1 MTALVTPPATTERP
15 LADRRHHRPLVLL
28 ATLGGAVAA
37 ASTLVVCMAVGMI
50 GWFLTDAGAHGAPR
64 DGLRTGALGWLMAH
78 GSGVLVQ
85 GVHVT
90 AVPLGLTL
98 VCGWT
103 VWRTAHRVGDA
114 ISGHG
119 PDVDRIAD
127 GERDWT
133 VPTAAAL
140 FAAGYI
146 VVTVVTASLAST
158 ATTAPSTGRAVLWS
172 LGLVLFLGLPALAVG
187 SGRAAIWASRLPPG
201 VPPAL
206 AAAWAV
212 LRLFLLVS
220 ALTVLTAL
228 VLDLGTAL
236 NVLSQ
241 LGTDAQGAVL
251 YTLLSL
257 LLLPNAVLFGG
268 AYLLGPGFAV
278 GAGTLVTPGAV
289 VLGPLP
295 LFPLLAALP
304 GTGPTPV
311 WTALLVALGPLVAA
325 VAVARAQRLQPTLRW
340 EEGALR
346 GCAAGMGAGVLLG
359 LLTALAGGAVGP
371 GRMRVVAPFA
381 QDVLLHAV
389 TAFGI
394 GGLAGGLAMTLWQRR
409 AARTV
414 ADEGAGTP

>member
-1 MTALVTPPATTERP
+1 MTALVTPPATTDRP
-15 LADRRHHRPLVLL
+15 AADRRHHRPLVLL

-98 VCGWT
+98 VCAWT
-103 VWRTAHRVGDA
+103 VWRIAHRVGDA

-119 PDVDRIAD
+119 PDADRIAD

-140 FAAGYI
+140 FAAGY
-146 VVTVVTASLAST
+146 VVVAVVTASLAST

-172 LGLVLFLGLPALAVG
+172 LGLVALPRRCRPWPSAPG
-187 SGRAAIWASRLPPG
+187 GPRSGRPG
-201 VPPAL
+201 CRPAVPPAL
-206 AAAWAV
+206 AAGWAV
-212 LRLFLLVS
+212 VRLFLLVS
-220 ALTVLTAL
+220 ALTVLVAL

-241 LGTDAQGAVL
+241 LGTDAEGAVL

-278 GAGTLVTPGAV
+278 GAGTLVTP
-289 VLGPLP
+289 
-295 LFPLLAALP
+295 AARWCSARCRSSRCWPRCP

-311 WTALLVALGPLVAA
+311 WTASWWLLGPLVAA
-325 VAVARAQRLQPTLRW
+325 VAVARAQRRRPTLRW

-346 GCAAGMGAGVLLG
+346 GCAAGMGAGV
-359 LLTALAGGAVGP
+359 APRPAHRAGRRRRGTGSDAGRRAVRP
-371 GRMRVVAPFA
+371 GRARCTRSPPSASVA
-381 QDVLLHAV
+381 
-389 TAFGI
+389 
-394 GGLAGGLAMTLWQRR
+394 WS
-409 AARTV
+409 
-414 ADEGAGTP
+414 ADWR

>member
-1 MTALVTPPATTERP
+1 M
-15 LADRRHHRPLVLL
+15 
-28 ATLGGAVAA
+28 
-37 ASTLVVCMAVGMI
+37 
-50 GWFLTDAGAHGAPR
+50 
-64 DGLRTGALGWLMAH
+64 
-78 GSGVLVQ
+78 
-85 GVHVT
+85 
-90 AVPLGLTL
+90 
-98 VCGWT
+98 
-103 VWRTAHRVGDA
+103 
-114 ISGHG
+114 
-119 PDVDRIAD
+119 
-127 GERDWT
+127 
-133 VPTAAAL
+133 
-140 FAAGYI
+140 
-146 VVTVVTASLAST
+146 
-158 ATTAPSTGRAVLWS
+158 
-172 LGLVLFLGLPALAVG
+172 
-187 SGRAAIWASRLPPG
+187 
-201 VPPAL
+201 
-206 AAAWAV
+206 

-220 ALTVLTAL
+220 ALTVLAAL

-311 WTALLVALGPLVAA
+311 WTAFLVALGPLVAA
-325 VAVARAQRLQPTLRW
+325 VAVARAQRRRPTLRW

-346 GCAAGMGAGVLLG
+346 GCAAGMGAGLVLG

-371 GRMRVVAPFA
+371 GRMRVVAPYA

-394 GGLAGGLAMTLWQRR
+394 GGLVGGLAMTLWQRR

>member
-1 MTALVTPPATTERP
+1 
-15 LADRRHHRPLVLL
+15 
-28 ATLGGAVAA
+28 
-37 ASTLVVCMAVGMI
+37 
-50 GWFLTDAGAHGAPR
+50 
-64 DGLRTGALGWLMAH
+64 MAH

-98 VCGWT
+98 VCAWT
-103 VWRTAHRVGDA
+103 VWRIAHRVGDA

-119 PDVDRIAD
+119 PDADRIAD

-140 FAAGYI
+140 FAAGYV
-146 VVTVVTASLAST
+146 VVTVSSPPPSPPRPPPR
-158 ATTAPSTGRAVLWS
+158 PSTGRAVRVVAGAGALPRTSRPWPS
-172 LGLVLFLGLPALAVG
+172 APGGPRSGRPGLPAG
-187 SGRAAIWASRLPPG
+187 GAARPWRPPG
-201 VPPAL
+201 
-206 AAAWAV
+206 
-212 LRLFLLVS
+212 RCSGCSLLVS
-220 ALTVLTAL
+220 SLTVLAAL

-311 WTALLVALGPLVAA
+311 WTAFLVRSRAA
-325 VAVARAQRLQPTLRW
+325 GGRGRRRPRAAPPARRCAGR
-340 EEGALR
+340 R
-346 GCAAGMGAGVLLG
+346 GRSAACAAGMGAGLLLG

-371 GRMRVVAPFA
+371 GRMRVVAPYA

-394 GGLAGGLAMTLWQRR
+394 GGLVGGLAMTLWQRR